1 MDGSE
6 RLSEE
11 DVAHLAWLAR
21 IELSDQEQRRF
32 TTQLNT
38 ILEYFVVI
46 DRVDTRDVRPTF
58 HTFDLVNVMR
68 DDVIEPCLTMEEAL
82 RNAPRRKKGYFKAP
96 RIV

>member
-38 ILEYFVVI
+38 ILEYFAVI
-46 DRVDTRDVRPTF
+46 DRVDARDVRPTF

>member
-6 RLSEE
+6 HLTEE

-32 TTQLNT
+32 TAQLNT
-38 ILEYFVVI
+38 ILEYFAMI

-58 HTFDLVNVMR
+58 HAFDLVNVMR
-68 DDVIEPCLTMEEAL
+68 DDVVEPCLTMEEAL
-82 RNAPRRKKGYFKAP
+82 RNAPRREKGYFKAP